1 MSGALFQANT
11 RDRIKPDVLLRT
23 RRSVMEAAHLM
34 QEKRARQRR
43 HAGIALLAVVGLLTV
58 FAPVLWGAA
67 ADLTSGDHLLDMPV
81 VLLALTLV
89 FLSAMFAVVLM
100 QVKSRKRGI
109 DSE

>member
-1 MSGALFQANT
+1 MSGALFPTNAREQV
-11 RDRIKPDVLLRT
+11 KPDVLLRT

-34 QEKRARQRR
+34 HAKRARQRR

-67 ADLTSGDHLLDMPV
+67 SDLTSGDHLLDMPV

-100 QVKSRKRGI
+100 QVRSRKRSI
-109 DSE
+109 DNE

>member
-11 RDRIKPDVLLRT
+11 GERMKPDVLLRT

-34 QEKRARQRR
+34 QANRVRQRR

-67 ADLTSGDHLLDMPV
+67 TDLTSGEPFFDMPV
-81 VLLALTLV
+81 VMLALSLV

-100 QVKSRKRGI
+100 QVRNGKRTM
-109 DSE
+109 DNE